1 CRHARRSRADSRG
14 IGGFTPLSAR
24 VRGRYALA
32 CIRGALHAAPLD
44 QRLSRTEGG
53 NRMVQQFLSK
63 LRANERTAL
72 WGAGIVFILSLI
84 GTIWFTLLLSAA
96 VIVVY
101 YLKYSPTSNM
111 TWPVQPQLIN
121 LVIGLIIGLL
131 ALLGLI
137 AVLGIG
143 SLGFGFFGGLFG
155 GLFIVVL
162 ALAVIN
168 AIGAG
173 MLVLGTWREY
183 QAMPKAAPP
192 TTPPAA

>member
-1 CRHARRSRADSRG
+1 
-14 IGGFTPLSAR
+14 
-24 VRGRYALA
+24 
-32 CIRGALHAAPLD
+32 
-44 QRLSRTEGG
+44 
-53 NRMVQQFLSK
+53 MVQQFLSK
-63 LRANERTAL
+63 LSANERMAL

-84 GTIWFTLLLSAA
+84 GTSWFTLLLSVA

-192 TTPPAA
+192 TIPPTTPPAA